1 MGLDMFAKLVNDRA
15 SELIS
20 AGQWDELTYEDIK
33 DTFIDDDFW
42 YWRKHHH
49 LHGWMQKLHA
59 YKTGFDAP
67 DLFNLVYVEL
77 TEKDLDALEF
87 AIKNGELTPTQ
98 GFFFGSHVEYE
109 DEDKQRDLEFVYA
122 SRKAIADGHH
132 VVYTSWW

>member
-33 DTFIDDDFW
+33 DTFVDADFW

-49 LHGWMQKLHA
+49 LHGWMQKLYA
-59 YKTGFDAP
+59 SKTGFDAP

-77 TEKDLDALEF
+77 TSKDLDSLES
-87 AIKNGELTPTQ
+87 AINGGELQPTQ
-98 GFFFGSHVEYE
+98 GFFFGNHTDYSI
-109 DEDKQRDLEFVYA
+109 EDKYTDLEFIA
-122 SRKAIADGHH
+122 KARKAIADGHH
-132 VVYTSWW
+132 VVYSSWW